1 MSVIKKILLMLLLF
15 FAISCRGTTMKD
27 PPIHLNPNMD
37 NVGRVDPQSKN
48 NAMYFDGDSTRLIS
62 PHGASMLIP
71 VENTFPRENNASS
84 FDPKSWMFSIGRNED
99 SSYIESLSSHYEVDE
114 KFILRGKERYNIN
127 CSPCHGLTGD
137 GSGIVASDRFS
148 WNKLTMPSDFHKIDS
163 LYEAGGKDEWGND
176 GYIYEVISNGYGAM
190 SAYKDISVEDRW
202 KIVAYVRALTYEVEK

>member
-1 MSVIKKILLMLLLF
+1 MSVINKILLVLLLF

-62 PHGASMLIP
+62 PHGASMLMP
-71 VENTFPRENNASS
+71 VENTFPRKNNASS
-84 FDPKSWMFSIGRNED
+84 FDSKSWMLSIGRNED
-99 SSYIESLSSHYEVDE
+99 SSYIESLSAHYEVDE

-148 WNKLTMPSDFHKIDS
+148 WNKLTMPSNLHEID
-163 LYEAGGKDEWGND
+163 KPEWIKD

-190 SAYKDISVEDRW
+190 GAYKDISVEDRW

>member
-1 MSVIKKILLMLLLF
+1 MRVINKILLVLLLF

-71 VENTFPRENNASS
+71 VENTFSRKNNASS
-84 FDPKSWMFSIGRNED
+84 FDSKSWMLSIGRNED
-99 SSYIESLSSHYEVDE
+99 SSYIESLSAHYEVDE

-148 WNKLTMPSDFHKIDS
+148 WNKLTMPSNLHEID
-163 LYEAGGKDEWGND
+163 KPEWIKD
-176 GYIYEVISNGYGAM
+176 GYIYEVISNGYGSM
-190 SAYKDISVEDRW
+190 GAYKDISVEDRW